1 MASGAEIA
9 TVDAALQGILDT
21 CAPMLCDL
29 PGVGTEVA
37 SQLLVTVGDNVAPR
51 WCVSPLPHRM
61 RIADPVGVRI
71 VLVEVPKDPPATGPA
86 VIISAP
92 GAGAGASLAAEQ
104 TLDRRLR

>member
-37 SQLLVTVGDNVAPR
+37 SQLLVTVGDTVAPR